1 MADAEHRSGP
11 LGSLLGHLPPALRR
25 SAETAAL
32 TAFRSA
38 PAPLRRALVRAG
50 TPAYT
55 VGAVC
60 VLDHRGSVLVLRQ
73 PHRTGWS
80 LPGGLLDR
88 GEGAAAGVE
97 REVREETGLEVRV
110 GPPLTVLVEP
120 GPRRVDVVFRVEVDE
135 RPEVVP
141 GGEARGAAWLLP
153 HEVLAD
159 ADGPTRSILAGV
171 VAALDDG
178 ARGGRLLP
186 RTP

>member
-1 MADAEHRSGP
+1 MVDAEHRSGP
-11 LGSLLGHLPPALRR
+11 LGSLVGVLPPALRR

-60 VLDHRGSVLVLRQ
+60 VLDHRGSLLLLRQ

-120 GPRRVDVVFRVEVDE
+120 GPRRVDVVFRVVVDE
-135 RPEVVP
+135 RPDVVP
-141 GGEARGAAWLLP
+141 GGEARGFAWLTP
-153 HEVLAD
+153 QEVLGD

-171 VAALDDG
+171 RAALDGD

-186 RTP
+186 RAP

>member
-1 MADAEHRSGP
+1 MVDAGHSSGP
-11 LGSLLGHLPPALRR
+11 LGSLLGRLPPGLRS
-25 SAETAAL
+25 SAETAVL
-32 TAFRSA
+32 TAFRAS

-50 TPAYT
+50 TPSYT

-60 VLDHRGSVLVLRQ
+60 VLDHGGALLVLRQ
-73 PHRTGWS
+73 PHRVGWS

-97 REVREETGLEVRV
+97 RELREETGLLVRV

-120 GPRRVDVVFRVEVDE
+120 GPRRVDVVFRVELDE

-141 GGEARGAAWLLP
+141 GGEARGFAWMAP
-153 HEVLAD
+153 EAVVAD

-171 VAALDDG
+171 EAALDADR
-178 ARGGRLLP
+178 RGGHLLP